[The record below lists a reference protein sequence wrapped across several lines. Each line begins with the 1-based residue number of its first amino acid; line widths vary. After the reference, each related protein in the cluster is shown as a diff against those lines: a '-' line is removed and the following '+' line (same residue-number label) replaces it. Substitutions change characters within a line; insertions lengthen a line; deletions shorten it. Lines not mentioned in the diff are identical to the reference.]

1 MNPYFIIQPWNSK
14 NIHAVVKK
22 IKKNLKRFNKVEA
35 SILRGWSEAN
45 EKRKKKFEK
54 LTDKINCDEIKN
66 KSNSNYS
73 QIYFI
78 LTKFSRHAAM
88 EFLKK
93 YYSRVFCDK
102 FEFQIIKRTS
112 LEVNYSK
119 NSFQVCLSVLFC
131 VIVSFMSIIFGFI
144 YGFMV
149 LQHPFTHGEL
159 SVVLGLLCRG

>member
-1 MNPYFIIQPWNSK
+1 MKQQYW
-14 NIHAVVKK
+14 
-22 IKKNLKRFNKVEA
+22 
-35 SILRGWSEAN
+35 RGWSEAN

-93 YYSRVFCDK
+93 YYSRVFFDK

-131 VIVSFMSIIFGFI
+131 VIVSFMSII
-144 YGFMV
+144 
-149 LQHPFTHGEL
+149 
-159 SVVLGLLCRG
+159 LGLFMDLWFYSTLLRMENWVWFWKYCVEDKWIKSYYFVKEYFLDFADEFGDLLSSFD